1 MQKFILMNKQK
12 TDNDFQKI
20 ISENKG
26 IIYKVS
32 NAYCS
37 IETERQDLIQEII
50 IQIWKSFP
58 NYNNKYKI
66 STWIYRIALN
76 VAISLYRKQNSKK
89 KLTTVSIEDYQLS
102 DENENIEKELQIK
115 QLYKFIHE
123 LKELDRA
130 LILLYLEE
138 KNYKEISEILGIS
151 HTNVATKISRI
162 KILLKQKFTD

>member
-1 MQKFILMNKQK
+1 MNNKK
-12 TDNDFQKI
+12 TESDFQKI

-32 NAYCS
+32 NAYCI
-37 IETERQDLIQEII
+37 IEAERQDLIQEII

-58 NYNNKYKI
+58 NYNSKYKI

-76 VAISLYRKQNSKK
+76 VAISLYRKQNSQK
-89 KLTTVSIEDYQLS
+89 KLTTVSIDDYQLS
-102 DENENIEKELQIK
+102 DESANVEKELQIK

-138 KNYKEISEILGIS
+138 KNYKEIAEILGIS

-162 KILLKQKFTD
+162 KILLKQKFTTD